1 MFMVNMEPPKLSV
14 RYLLI
19 LIFFQFMM
27 ISCDKDV
34 VSSDGG
40 DGTPAENIKIE
51 YVVYRDGQTDNM
63 PVGSI
68 DLPYGETVELGINI
82 TKDNLPYTV
91 YKSILWGTSFPD
103 VLEITPSEDKYRC
116 TVRAAKS
123 GRNSNI
129 GVSVDTGNGIKSATC
144 MVSVPVVP
152 AEKVEIAV
160 TDDIVVD
167 ENGNKSMKLEFGGE
181 KAYQLQI
188 AVEPAYSTD
197 NKVEW
202 KSSNPDVATIDKD
215 GWITT
220 YNKAGETVITATHIP
235 AVVSRFSRSGEGQEG
250 ETLMSITL
258 TVVPTIDSDLT
269 DGEHGG
275 FENDGTEWKPDS
287 KE

>member
-1 MFMVNMEPPKLSV
+1 MLKKIY
-14 RYLLI
+14 RYLLSVLI
-19 LIFFQFMM
+19 LSLFLTA
-27 ISCDKDV
+27 CDKNKI
-34 VSSDGG
+34 SSDEG

-51 YVVYRDGQTDNM
+51 YIVFKDGQTDSM
-63 PVGSI
+63 PVNTI

-82 TKDNLPYTV
+82 TKENLPYTG
-91 YKSILWGTSFPD
+91 YKSIVWGTSFPD
-103 VLEITPSEDKYRC
+103 VLEITPSDDKYRC
-116 TVRAAKS
+116 TVKSLKS
-123 GRNSNI
+123 GRDSNI
-129 GVSVDTGNGIKSATC
+129 GVSVDTGNGIKSAAC
-144 MVSVPVVP
+144 MVSVPIVP

-167 ENGNKSMKLEFGGE
+167 ENGSKSLKLAFDEDR
-181 KAYQLQI
+181 AYQLKI

-202 KSSNPDVATIDKD
+202 KSSNHDVATIDND

-220 YNKAGETVITATHIP
+220 YNKPGKTVITATHIP
-235 AVVSRFSRSGEGQEG
+235 AVVSRFSSSGEES
-250 ETLMSITL
+250 LMSITI

>member
-1 MFMVNMEPPKLSV
+1 MVNIKPRDLSV
-14 RYLLI
+14 RNLLI
-19 LIFFQFMM
+19 FLCFQLMI
-27 ISCDKDV
+27 ISCEKDV
-34 VSSDGG
+34 ASLEGG

-51 YVVYRDGQTDNM
+51 YVVYKAGQTDNM
-63 PVGSI
+63 PVSMI

-82 TKDNLPYTV
+82 TRDNFPYTG
-91 YKSILWGTSFPD
+91 YKSIVWGTSFPD
-103 VLEITPSEDKYRC
+103 VLEITPSDDKYRC
-116 TVRAAKS
+116 TVKAKKS

-129 GVSVDTGNGIKSATC
+129 GVSVDTGNGTSADAYRAR
-144 MVSVPVVP
+144 VPLVP

-160 TDDIVVD
+160 TDDIEVD
-167 ENGNKSMKLEFGGE
+167 ENGNKSLKLDFGRD

-188 AVEPAYSTD
+188 AVEPDYSTD

-220 YNKAGETVITATHIP
+220 YNKAGETVITAKHIP
-235 AVVSRFSRSGEGQEG
+235 AVVSRFSRSGEEHEG

-275 FENDGTEWKPDS
+275 FENDGTEWKPD
-287 KE
+287 